1 MLPGAVHL
9 RGPFSLRVTQ
19 TGSAAGCEAWLCL
32 AVKKLSQNR
41 VLRYYVAAGVATAT
55 TSLPTGSTE
64 PRLFSLTEIPL
75 AVDSHRG
82 PKSPFL
88 SVDDMTKRL
97 FPHLVPLALVL
108 LIASAAQAQEGLP
121 ALVKRVKP
129 AVVAIATYDSTGEA
143 LMTGSGFFLSP
154 GQVVTNLH
162 VIRGAA
168 RAEIKTLDGK
178 GKVYAVTGAL
188 AIDEEGD
195 LALLGVDMPPQPARV
210 TELARE
216 LPDEGEPIFVIG
228 NPLKLEGSVS
238 DGIVSAVREVPNSYR
253 IIQITAPIS
262 HGNSGSPVFNL
273 KGQVLGVVTV
283 KVTNGQNI
291 NLAIAAAR
299 VGQLRAGKL
308 QPLSEIAGKG
318 KGDVAESSYRN
329 GLDSLWLGNY
339 DSAVGYFENA
349 VNKNPKRADAWVQVG
364 YCKVKQGKSQEAIK
378 AYQQALQLKP
388 EDAEIHN
395 KLGDAYYYAGR
406 LREAIDEYETA
417 KDLQPD
423 NAETFYNLAI
433 AYNEAGNPTMAAL
446 EARILQRLDP

>member
-1 MLPGAVHL
+1 MSK
-9 RGPFSLRVTQ
+9 RIF
-19 TGSAAGCEAWLCL
+19 
-32 AVKKLSQNR
+32 
-41 VLRYYVAAGVATAT
+41 
-55 TSLPTGSTE
+55 
-64 PRLFSLTEIPL
+64 PRLL
-75 AVDSHRG
+75 
-82 PKSPFL
+82 PF
-88 SVDDMTKRL
+88 
-97 FPHLVPLALVL
+97 ALVL
-108 LIASAAQAQEGLP
+108 FLTPIVRAQEGLP

-129 AVVAIATYDSTGEA
+129 AVVAIATYDTSGEA
-143 LMTGSGFFLSP
+143 LMTGSGFFLNP

-178 GKVYAVTGAL
+178 GKIYPVNGAL
-188 AIDEEGD
+188 AVDEEGD
-195 LALLGVDMPPQPARV
+195 LALLSIDMPLQPARAS
-210 TELARE
+210 ELASE
-216 LPDEGEPIFVIG
+216 LPEEGEPIFVIG
-228 NPLKLEGSVS
+228 NPLKLEGSVT

-273 KGQVLGVVTV
+273 RGQVLGVVTV

-308 QPLSEIAGKG
+308 QPLSELMLKS

-349 VNKNPKRADAWVQVG
+349 VNKNPKRAEAWVQVG
-364 YCKVKQGKSQEAIK
+364 YCKVKQGKNQEAIR

-388 EDAEIHN
+388 EDADIHN

-406 LREAIDEYETA
+406 LREAIESYTTA
-417 KDLQPD
+417 KELQPN
-423 NAETFYNLAI
+423 NAETFYNLAV
-433 AYNEAGNPTMAAL
+433 AYLESGNPTMAAQ
-446 EARILQRLDP
+446 EARSLQRLDPKLYEKYLRETM